1 MHLSANRDVF
11 FTSLPVAGQSGTLQ
25 SAFKGSKLE
34 NNLRAKTGSLT
45 RVRSMAGILTNQK
58 GEKVIF
64 AIIANNFD
72 GTQALVGHSIEDF
85 LNGIYSENSIPAKK
99 PEVH

>member
-1 MHLSANRDVF
+1 
-11 FTSLPVAGQSGTLQ
+11 
-25 SAFKGSKLE
+25 
-34 NNLRAKTGSLT
+34 
-45 RVRSMAGILTNQK
+45 LTNQK

-85 LNGIYSENSIPAKK
+85 LNGIYSEDSIPAKK